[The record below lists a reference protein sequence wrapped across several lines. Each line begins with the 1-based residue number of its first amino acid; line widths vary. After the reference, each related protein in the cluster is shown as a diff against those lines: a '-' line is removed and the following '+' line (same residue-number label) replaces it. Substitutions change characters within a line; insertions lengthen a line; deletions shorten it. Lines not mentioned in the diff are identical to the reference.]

1 MDQAT
6 LFHFVEGNLILK
18 CPQPFRKKWS
28 VLSIL
33 RASSSFGVV
42 ARSHA
47 TATRVR
53 RRECEWLRRS
63 LARSLTACFARLL
76 AALSAQSLT
85 GFVKPSYLLLHF
97 LYLKSSVINPLRL
110 FIFSGFSEKDL
121 DEIRG
126 IFTDTNL
133 MFLGLTF
140 AITVLHVSN
149 TTTSAII
156 NETFFLSKKWRVL
169 WWRNRG
175 ELNPNNLLRELANGK
190 FVTLCKDC
198 EANPCPREPQIGEF
212 PTPETIRGIGTSF
225 RRNDFR
231 DCLSGQA
238 LLLIG

>member
-1 MDQAT
+1 MVSAKYPASK
-6 LFHFVEGNLILK
+6 L
-18 CPQPFRKKWS
+18 S
-28 VLSIL
+28 VWDS
-33 RASSSFGVV
+33 REKS
-42 ARSHA
+42 RDSH
-47 TATRVR
+47 TREETRVR
-53 RRECEWLRRS
+53 VASS
-63 LARSLTACFARLL
+63 LARLL

-85 GFVKPSYLLLHF
+85 GFVKPSYLLLYF

-169 WWRNRG
+169 
-175 ELNPNNLLRELANGK
+175 
-190 FVTLCKDC
+190 
-198 EANPCPREPQIGEF
+198 
-212 PTPETIRGIGTSF
+212 
-225 RRNDFR
+225 
-231 DCLSGQA
+231 
-238 LLLIG
+238 

>member
-1 MDQAT
+1 MVSAKYPASK
-6 LFHFVEGNLILK
+6 L
-18 CPQPFRKKWS
+18 S
-28 VLSIL
+28 VW
-33 RASSSFGVV
+33 VV

-63 LARSLTACFARLL
+63 LAPSLTACFARLL

-169 WWRNRG
+169 
-175 ELNPNNLLRELANGK
+175 
-190 FVTLCKDC
+190 
-198 EANPCPREPQIGEF
+198 
-212 PTPETIRGIGTSF
+212 
-225 RRNDFR
+225 
-231 DCLSGQA
+231 
-238 LLLIG
+238 

>member
-1 MDQAT
+1 M
-6 LFHFVEGNLILK
+6 
-18 CPQPFRKKWS
+18 
-28 VLSIL
+28 LSIL
-33 RASSSFGVV
+33 RASSPFGVV

-63 LARSLTACFARLL
+63 LARSLTAFFARLL

-97 LYLKSSVINPLRL
+97 LYLKSSVINPLL
-110 FIFSGFSEKDL
+110 KIIYFSGFSEKDL

-169 WWRNRG
+169 
-175 ELNPNNLLRELANGK
+175 
-190 FVTLCKDC
+190 
-198 EANPCPREPQIGEF
+198 
-212 PTPETIRGIGTSF
+212 
-225 RRNDFR
+225 
-231 DCLSGQA
+231 
-238 LLLIG
+238 